1 VTGAHGKLEKKK
13 RGSMCNIE
21 ILVLL
26 RNAGSSMGQDFYY
39 SYNSMTN
46 DRRLGFAEGI
56 SYAREIPY
64 LGEKDVKSKG

>member
-39 SYNSMTN
+39 LYNPMTHDN
-46 DRRLGFAEGI
+46 
-56 SYAREIPY
+56 
-64 LGEKDVKSKG
+64 